1 MGILVEH
8 SKEWTKLYK
17 SQSKLIKKTLGVKCT
32 ATYHIGATSIKDMP
46 ARPIIDILVALS
58 DLGAAQKLREI
69 GYEASDEGCFIKK
82 EIGIAYTV
90 RVVMRKDYQAAAH
103 YLAIPQYLCENK
115 QAAAEFA
122 QKKRELATLSEQ
134 EYTIGSK
141 QLLDEITPAALEY
154 KRAADKRSTYMA
166 IGMCL
171 GAGIAEESRTHTPCG
186 ENFSRLMPNLALQ
199 DAYLASTRF
208 DKIHQKI
215 QRRRVLRSFAR
226 ANISQMIRE
235 NAKQYKILRAFYLPQ
250 VQIFAAQNRV
260 SSTLFGYRQRLH
272 K

>member
-1 MGILVEH
+1 
-8 SKEWTKLYK
+8 
-17 SQSKLIKKTLGVKCT
+17 
-32 ATYHIGATSIKDMP
+32 MP

-122 QKKRELATLSEQ
+122 QKKREIATLSEQ
-134 EYTIGSK
+134 EYAIASK
-141 QLLDEITPAALEY
+141 QLLDEIMPAALEY

-171 GAGIAEESRTHTPCG
+171 GAGIGSCLGLAFDNVAIGTCMGISVGMCLG
-186 ENFSRLMPNLALQ
+186 LALGSVG
-199 DAYLASTRF
+199 AS
-208 DKIHQKI
+208 DQNGKNQK
-215 QRRRVLRSFAR
+215 
-226 ANISQMIRE
+226 
-235 NAKQYKILRAFYLPQ
+235 
-250 VQIFAAQNRV
+250 
-260 SSTLFGYRQRLH
+260 
-272 K
+272 